1 MTVQTNTNVA
11 TFNGNGVT
19 QIFPIAFKFN
29 NDADLVVL
37 LVDDDTGVSSLL
49 TLNSDYTVSG
59 EGDEEGGLINVVV
72 APAAGQRLKV
82 SRIVDILQ
90 LLDLRN
96 QGKFFAEVH
105 EDALDLLTMIAQQHQ
120 SEIASSIRVAASDPE
135 PSRLPPVASRANM
148 LMAFDSLGNPIASAP
163 ASGDSAELALNLA
176 NGVDPS
182 KGAALVG
189 YGAKSVK
196 QALDDL
202 QQKATFTVYVP
213 SDYPTLQAAVN
224 AVSKFR
230 VSNGQFIDVMI
241 EAGYQIAAGVSV
253 VNMDLSHVRIKSVD
267 ATVSLASGFIGIP
280 SSDPFAD
287 NAIFAAEN
295 AGMVQLACLINAN
308 DLGGPGYYLTNGSRG
323 FVSGA
328 CGVWNA
334 GKFGLYLTKGSRCI
348 AANAD
353 FRQANWGNR
362 VTTNSMLE
370 APQCKFYG
378 AKVAK
383 YEGSNNAANLDVS
396 RGSVVYITGSTTEM
410 TNLIGGAGHGLA
422 VRRSFVSATLVDC
435 SSVSGNG
442 LNIGSGSVVTFQ
454 GGRAASCGVDAVA
467 CDASFVD
474 ASNTTLINAGRYG
487 LYAESGGKISA
498 RGVSAGGA
506 ITNVVRAANG
516 STINVSSGACRKGE
530 TDSSTDIVV
539 SGGSIVHA
547 VGATGGTNISALT
560 LNIAGLIFK

>member
-1 MTVQTNTNVA
+1 M
-11 TFNGNGVT
+11 TFNTGNPVGSTDARDLYDNAQNFDKFSIGTEPSYQDRLGVSRKSIAGMESDFTAFLEASGFEPVVLQYVDGSPLTVDRPT
-19 QIFPIAFKFN
+19 QLIERASTPGILYAIKLPSAFPASLSGSWAADEALLVIRIDDALRQELAG
-29 NDADLVVL
+29 NDGADL
-37 LVDDDTGVSSLL
+37 
-49 TLNSDYTVSG
+49 
-59 EGDEEGGLINVVV
+59 I
-72 APAAGQRLKV
+72 
-82 SRIVDILQ
+82 
-90 LLDLRN
+90 
-96 QGKFFAEVH
+96 
-105 EDALDLLTMIAQQHQ
+105 
-120 SEIASSIRVAASDPE
+120 
-135 PSRLPPVASRANM
+135 
-148 LMAFDSLGNPIASAP
+148 
-163 ASGDSAELALNLA
+163 
-176 NGVDPS
+176 
-182 KGAALVG
+182 G
-189 YGAKSVK
+189 YGSESVR
-196 QALDDL
+196 QALDNL

-213 SDYPTLQAAVN
+213 SHYPNLQAAVD

-241 EAGYQIAAGVSV
+241 EAGYQIASGLSV
-253 VNMDLSHVRIKSVD
+253 ANIDLSHVRIKSVD
-267 ATVSLASGFIGIP
+267 ASVSLAPGFAGIP

-287 NAIFAAEN
+287 NAIFAADN
-295 AGMVQLACLINAN
+295 AGMVQLACVINAN
-308 DLGGPGYYLTNGSRG
+308 DLGGPGYYLTKGSRG
-323 FVSGA
+323 FVAGG

-378 AKVAK
+378 AKVAT
-383 YEGSNNAANLDVS
+383 YEGSNKAANLDVS

-474 ASNTTLINAGRYG
+474 ASNAALINAGRYG
-487 LYAESGGKISA
+487 VYADSGGKISA

-506 ITNVVRAANG
+506 ITSAVRAANG
-516 STINVSSGACRKGE
+516 STINVSSGACRKGA

-547 VGATGGTNISALT
+547 VGAAGGTNISALT
-560 LNIAGLIFK
+560 LNIEGLIFK